1 MNSFNDFLSRERV
14 KLFTSNNYLVYVDIT
29 GDLNAGLLLARIIY
43 WYLPNQKGESKLRIK
58 RDGFNWI
65 AKANSDWYKETGLT
79 EWKVPRALDILE
91 DKGLIEKR
99 IFKFNGAPTIHIR
112 IIEENF
118 LSAYLKQVDDQFG
131 NESFP
136 RLEVND
142 QRGNEGITRIEDV
155 YDSNGNEE
163 MARMEGGNELNEI
176 KSYPGI
182 ENNDLN
188 GNESYL
194 GEVNDQDENKG
205 ITKIETGKRL
215 DSLTMINLKDL
226 QAFKELKDLIST
238 NVEIVSTFVEDD
250 FVQMDDFDFENF
262 EGNNPTTDERPATTE
277 DEKLPDSVPRRSRV
291 PSSKTLSKPAKLGKP
306 NNSDHYRFYLA
317 LCEVTDNNPA
327 LQSAKVHGMSKK
339 LMKAGYSIQDLK
351 DFTSYW
357 QRDWRFIKDRRAPT
371 PEELYTD
378 IEKSAKLYRESVQET
393 LTEQQLKDMF
403 VDGIIPEFLR
413 QEFAN
418 D

>member
-1 MNSFNDFLSRERV
+1 MNSFNDFLLREHANLYSRD
-14 KLFTSNNYLVYVDIT
+14 NYLVYVDIAN
-29 GDLNAGLLLARIIY
+29 DFKAGLLLARIIY

-58 RDGFNWI
+58 KDGHYWI
-65 AKANSDWYKETGLT
+65 AKAHSDWYEETRLT
-79 EWKVPRALDILE
+79 EWQVPRALGILE

-99 IFKFNGAPTIHIR
+99 RFKFNGAPTIHIR

-118 LSAYLKQVDDQFG
+118 LSAYLKLVDDQFG

-188 GNESYL
+188 GNESYH
-194 GEVNDQDENKG
+194 GEVNDQDEKKG

-238 NVEIVSTFVEDD
+238 NVEIVPTFVEDD
-250 FVQMDDFDFENF
+250 FVQMDDFDNENF
-262 EGNNPTTDERPATTE
+262 EGNNPTKDEGPATTE
-277 DEKLPDSVPRRSRV
+277 DKKLPDSVRRRSRV
-291 PSSKTLSKPAKLGKP
+291 PASKTLSKPVKIGKP
-306 NNSDHYRFYLA
+306 NTSEHYQFYLE
-317 LCEVTDNNPA
+317 LCELTDNNPK
-327 LQSAKVHGMSKK
+327 LQSGKLQHGQEACGGRLYYCGPK
-339 LMKAGYSIQDLK
+339 
-351 DFTSYW
+351 
-357 QRDWRFIKDRRAPT
+357 RF
-371 PEELYTD
+371 
-378 IEKSAKLYRESVQET
+378 
-393 LTEQQLKDMF
+393 
-403 VDGIIPEFLR
+403 
-413 QEFAN
+413 
-418 D
+418 